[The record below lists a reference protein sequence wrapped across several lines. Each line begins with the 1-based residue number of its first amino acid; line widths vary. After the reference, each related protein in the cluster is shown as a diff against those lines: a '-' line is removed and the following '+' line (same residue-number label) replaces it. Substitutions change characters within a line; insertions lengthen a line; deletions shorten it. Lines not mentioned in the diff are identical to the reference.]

1 MKKFYY
7 DLSFEAQSEK
17 EAEMKVFSLEQ
28 LLPKCIADLKTNG
41 LKDQPLPLQNVRSST
56 KEEIQLMC
64 FARKIETV
72 GKILQHMTQD
82 ADSIDAIA
90 DLLGLHDKPKEE

>member
-41 LKDQPLPLQNVRSST
+41 LKNEMPPLRNVSYPS
-56 KEEIQLMC
+56 KEEIHLIC

-72 GKILQHMTQD
+72 GKILQHMTED